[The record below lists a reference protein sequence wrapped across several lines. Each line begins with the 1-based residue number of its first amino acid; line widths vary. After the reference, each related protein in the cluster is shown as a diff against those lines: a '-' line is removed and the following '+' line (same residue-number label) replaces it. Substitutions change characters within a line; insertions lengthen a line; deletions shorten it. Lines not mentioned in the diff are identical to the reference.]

1 MDDNQKKFVT
11 PILTK
16 KRYANI
22 SEKVS
27 TILEGDIGK
36 TALVLKA
43 LCEETKFD
51 PELKKYTPEDGVK
64 QRESRNRLAKERGIS
79 IYELNNAKK
88 YYEEKKKRVPLN

>member
-1 MDDNQKKFVT
+1 MDIRLEYIIFIKKKQNTEKEEQKKFVT

-27 TILEGDIGK
+27 AILEGGIEE

-51 PELKKYTPEDGVK
+51 PELKKYTVK
-64 QRESRNRLAKERGIS
+64 G
-79 IYELNNAKK
+79 KK
-88 YYEEKKKRVPLN
+88 